1 MVLLLLLICNFSIFW
16 TTQLLLLYKKKIMFS
31 LTHTLLIKGAR
42 LSLVAGLK
50 VAMKLK
56 TDRTAEV
63 LRADLHAIAAR
74 ALVEASARIQQVVAT
89 ESGTCRILGES
100 DQRTGSPTLAC
111 GEGII
116 ALPLVALPLLASFV
130 LRRSDN
136 FLLCLICH

>member
-1 MVLLLLLICNFSIFW
+1 M
-16 TTQLLLLYKKKIMFS
+16 KM
-31 LTHTLLIKGAR
+31 
-42 LSLVAGLK
+42 VAGLK

-100 DQRTGSPTLAC
+100 DQWTGSPTLAC

-116 ALPLVALPLLASFV
+116 ALPLIALPLLANFV